1 MSVMQTEELFDIY
14 DDNMNFLGVK
24 SRSRVHRDGDWHRSF
39 HCWVIYRHGSGE
51 DYIMIQR
58 RAPDKDT
65 YPNYLD
71 LSVGGHLSAG
81 ETLEQAVREIDE
93 ELGLHVDFSDLIP
106 VGLRVTASKPSPETT
121 DREFNHIFFLVHEQP
136 LENYAPN
143 EEVSGLAIF
152 RIDDGLALFA
162 GETDT
167 ITVQYAHYRPFS
179 QETLSLTLKD
189 FVPVRD
195 HYWYRALV
203 AAKRCLNGEKY
214 LIV

>member
-1 MSVMQTEELFDIY
+1 MAVTEELFDIY

-24 SRSRVHRDGDWHRSF
+24 PRSQVHRDGDWHRSF
-39 HCWVIYRHGSGE
+39 HCWVIYRDVSGE
-51 DYIMIQR
+51 DYMLVQR

-65 YPNYLD
+65 YPDYFD

-93 ELGLHVDFSDLIP
+93 ELGLHVEFSDLIP
-106 VGLRVTASKPSPETT
+106 VGLRVAASKPSAETT

-136 LENYAPN
+136 LEQYAPN
-143 EEVSGLAIF
+143 DEVSGIAVI
-152 RIDDGLALFA
+152 RIRDALALCA
-162 GETDT
+162 GEIET
-167 ITVQYAHYRPFS
+167 ISARYARFDPYRE
-179 QETLSLTLKD
+179 ETLTLGMAD

-195 HYWYRALV
+195 HYWYRALI
-203 AAKRCLNGEKY
+203 AAQRCLNGEKY